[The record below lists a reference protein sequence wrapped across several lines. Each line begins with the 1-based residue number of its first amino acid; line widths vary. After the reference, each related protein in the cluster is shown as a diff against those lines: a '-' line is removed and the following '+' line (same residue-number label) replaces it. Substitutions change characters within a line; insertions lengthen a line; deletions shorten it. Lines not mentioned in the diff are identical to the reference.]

1 MVIDTFL
8 SVKTALN
15 PKNRKYCFEIF
26 GYDFFIDEDF
36 RVWLIECNTNPYL
49 GEPNEYIREVL
60 PQMADDL
67 LQIVLDPIFPPSYKY
82 QRDSIYLYLLINFIT
97 IIKNINIK
105 ITIRG

>member
-1 MVIDTFL
+1 MIDTYL

-15 PKNRKYCFEIF
+15 PKNRKDCFELF

-67 LQIVLDPIFPPSYKY
+67 L
-82 QRDSIYLYLLINFIT
+82 
-97 IIKNINIK
+97 
-105 ITIRG
+105 